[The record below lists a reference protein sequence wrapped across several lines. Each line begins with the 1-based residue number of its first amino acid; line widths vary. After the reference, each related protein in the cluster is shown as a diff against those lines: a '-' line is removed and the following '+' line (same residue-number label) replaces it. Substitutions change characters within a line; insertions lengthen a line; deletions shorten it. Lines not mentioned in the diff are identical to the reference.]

1 MPVRKRLDRS
11 NPDGDVMSMSMAPA
25 FTCNACHRVIGQD
38 EGHNVTDD
46 HRLICYPCLTTTP
59 LHSRWYPQCPNG
71 WHDMYDHI
79 RYVSGNRTSTAMLLG
94 CWHPGHSIPEAS

>member
-1 MPVRKRLDRS
+1 
-11 NPDGDVMSMSMAPA
+11 MSVPMAPA

-46 HRLICYPCLTTTP
+46 HRLICHPCLTTTP